1 MITTRDSIE
10 LAAAELEDIFECS
23 FDEILVTDRNGVVVR
38 INSECEKN
46 YRLSVNEIVGMHVED
61 LQKKGVFYPSATLQ
75 VIESE
80 KPIEL
85 IQKTN
90 YGRYLHVRTRP
101 VFDTAGTLVRV
112 ISYSRDITELTEL
125 KKKIEEMEG
134 QLQSYKQIIEE
145 PFELNGIV
153 SRSSSM
159 RTILDLIQKVSKVN
173 STILILGET
182 GVGKSRMVK
191 MIHQLSDRKD
201 HVLNEINC
209 AALPE
214 HLIESELFGY
224 ESGAFTGASRE
235 GKKGLIELSD
245 KGILFL
251 DEVGELPYHLQG
263 KLLQVIQ
270 EKKFRPVGG
279 KSVISADIRIIAA
292 TNQNLEKMVAV
303 GKFRKDLFYRLNVI
317 PVHIPPLRERK
328 EDILPL
334 VYHFLEHYNQQY
346 DRDVKL
352 SPKVLEWFVENN
364 WDGNIREVENM
375 VERLVVTNEW
385 VVTTKELPAEMR
397 PSLHYIPGK
406 TLKEILWDVEGSV
419 IRELYEKHKSS
430 YKVAKELGVSQSAA
444 MRKINRYV
452 KEEMS
457 YKHGEKYS

>member
-1 MITTRDSIE
+1 MITNRDSIE
-10 LAAAELEDIFECS
+10 LAAAELEDVFKCS
-23 FDEILVTDRNGVVVR
+23 FDEIFVTDRDGMVVR
-38 INSECEKN
+38 VNSECEKN
-46 YRLSVNEIVGMHVED
+46 YRLSANEMVGMHVKD
-61 LQKKGVFYPSATLQ
+61 LQKMGVFYPSATLQ
-75 VIESE
+75 VIES
-80 KPIEL
+80 KQPVEL
-85 IQKTN
+85 IQKTK

-101 VFDTAGTLVRV
+101 VFDKEGYLIRV

-125 KKKIEEMEG
+125 KKKVEEMEE
-134 QLQSYKQIIEE
+134 QLESYKKIIEE
-145 PFELNGIV
+145 PFELNGFV

-159 RTILDLIQKVSKVN
+159 RTILGLIQKVSKVN

-191 MIHQLSDRKD
+191 MIHQLSDRRD

-235 GKKGLIELSD
+235 GKKGLIELSH

-292 TNQNLEKMVAV
+292 TNQNLEQMVAA

-317 PVHIPPLRERK
+317 PINIPPLRERK

-334 VYHFLEHYNQQY
+334 VYHFLEHFNQAY
-346 DRDVKL
+346 ERDVKF
-352 SPKVLEWFVENN
+352 SPQVLEWFTENK
-364 WDGNIREVENM
+364 WEGNIREVENM
-375 VERLVVTNEW
+375 VERLVVTNES
-385 VVTTKELPAEMR
+385 VVTTKDLPLEGRQA
-397 PSLHYIPGK
+397 LHYTPGK
-406 TLKEILWDVEGSV
+406 TLKEILWDVEESV
-419 IRELYEKHKSS
+419 IMELYEKYKSS

-444 MRKINRYV
+444 IRKISRYV
-452 KEEMS
+452 NGEWRN
-457 YKHGEKYS
+457 KHGEKYS